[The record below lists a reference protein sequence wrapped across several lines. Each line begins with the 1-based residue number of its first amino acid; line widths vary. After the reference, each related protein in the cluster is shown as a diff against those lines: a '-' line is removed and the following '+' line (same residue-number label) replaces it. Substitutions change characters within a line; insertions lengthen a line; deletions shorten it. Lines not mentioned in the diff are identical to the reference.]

1 MSSHKITESV
11 MGVMKNPQNKAKNGC
26 NECNDYITPITPGN
40 SAPLNKDEVKE
51 LYLKLRASGVDPT
64 ANILH
69 RSIDHGSLS
78 TLQRF
83 VNEFN
88 EAYVKNQLSEIDKK
102 RVPNETIEQIVHD
115 LTDVCIKV
123 KLNEDDSKIDTLN
136 SMLLKAYQEHKSSEE
151 ELTATIDKANS
162 EISTL
167 TSKLSE
173 LEIDN
178 SRLLSENNALR
189 DQVNVLS
196 RERADDREKFQY
208 LEGMS
213 NLLKRASLDPEGIS
227 KLLEEL
233 KKKNNGEQE
242 NKQPIFGVI
251 GVMKLA
257 ERAFLGVSVTTNFN
271 LATCVRVRG
280 VGGTSNWR
288 QTG

>member
-11 MGVMKNPQNKAKNGC
+11 MGVMKNPQNKAKNG
-26 NECNDYITPITPGN
+26 CNDYITPITPGN

-69 RSIDHGSLS
+69 RSIGHGSLS

-88 EAYVKNQLSEIDKK
+88 EAYVKIQLSEIDKK
-102 RVPNETIEQIVHD
+102 RVPNETIEQIVHE

-123 KLNEDDSKIDTLN
+123 KLKEDDSKIDTLN
-136 SMLLKAYQEHKSSEE
+136 SMLLKGYQERKSSEE
-151 ELTATIDKANS
+151 GLTATIDKANS

-167 TSKLSE
+167 TSKVSE

-196 RERADDREKFQY
+196 RERADDREKYQY

-213 NLLKRASLDPEGIS
+213 NLLKRA
-227 KLLEEL
+227 
-233 KKKNNGEQE
+233 
-242 NKQPIFGVI
+242 
-251 GVMKLA
+251 
-257 ERAFLGVSVTTNFN
+257 T
-271 LATCVRVRG
+271 
-280 VGGTSNWR
+280 
-288 QTG
+288 

>member
-1 MSSHKITESV
+1 MILQLTFS
-11 MGVMKNPQNKAKNGC
+11 
-26 NECNDYITPITPGN
+26 
-40 SAPLNKDEVKE
+40 
-51 LYLKLRASGVDPT
+51 T
-64 ANILH
+64 ALG
-69 RSIDHGSLS
+69 HGSLS

-88 EAYVKNQLSEIDKK
+88 GTYVKNQLSEIDKK
-102 RVPNETIEQIVHD
+102 RVPNETIEQIVHA

-123 KLNEDDSKIDTLN
+123 KLKEDDSKIDSLN
-136 SMLLKAYQEHKSSEE
+136 SMLLKAYQERKSSEE

-162 EISTL
+162 EISAL
-167 TSKLSE
+167 TSKVSE

-196 RERADDREKFQY
+196 RERADDREKYQY

-233 KKKNNGEQE
+233 KKKNNGEEE
-242 NKQPIFGVI
+242 NK
-251 GVMKLA
+251 
-257 ERAFLGVSVTTNFN
+257 
-271 LATCVRVRG
+271 
-280 VGGTSNWR
+280 
-288 QTG
+288 

>member
-1 MSSHKITESV
+1 MMTSPKITEGV

-26 NECNDYITPITPGN
+26 NECNDYITPITHGN

-64 ANILH
+64 ANIRH
-69 RSIDHGSLS
+69 RSIGHGSLS

-88 EAYVKNQLSEIDKK
+88 EAYVKNQLSEIDNK

-123 KLNEDDSKIDTLN
+123 KLKEDDSKIDSLN
-136 SMLLKAYQEHKSSEE
+136 SMLLKAYQERKSSEE

-167 TSKLSE
+167 TSKVSE
-173 LEIDN
+173 LEIVN

-196 RERADDREKFQY
+196 RERADDREKYQY

-233 KKKNNGEQE
+233 KKKNNGEEE
-242 NKQPIFGVI
+242 NK
-251 GVMKLA
+251 
-257 ERAFLGVSVTTNFN
+257 
-271 LATCVRVRG
+271 
-280 VGGTSNWR
+280 
-288 QTG
+288 

>member
-11 MGVMKNPQNKAKNGC
+11 MGVMINPQNKAKNG
-26 NECNDYITPITPGN
+26 CNDYITPITPGN

-51 LYLKLRASGVDPT
+51 LYLKLRASGVDHT

-69 RSIDHGSLS
+69 RSIGHGSLS
-78 TLQRF
+78 TLERF

-136 SMLLKAYQEHKSSEE
+136 SMLLKAYQERKSSEE

-196 RERADDREKFQY
+196 RERADDREKYQY

>member
-11 MGVMKNPQNKAKNGC
+11 MGVMKNPQNKAKNG
-26 NECNDYITPITPGN
+26 CNDYITPITPGN

-69 RSIDHGSLS
+69 RSIGHGSLS
-78 TLQRF
+78 TLERF

-136 SMLLKAYQEHKSSEE
+136 SMLLKGYQERKSSEE

-196 RERADDREKFQY
+196 RERADDREKYQY

>member
-1 MSSHKITESV
+1 
-11 MGVMKNPQNKAKNGC
+11 MKLKSFAL
-26 NECNDYITPITPGN
+26 N
-40 SAPLNKDEVKE
+40 S
-51 LYLKLRASGVDPT
+51 GIDPT

-69 RSIDHGSLS
+69 RAIGHGSLS

-123 KLNEDDSKIDTLN
+123 KLKEDDSKIDSLN
-136 SMLLKAYQEHKSSEE
+136 SMLLKAYQERKSSEE

-167 TSKLSE
+167 TSKVSE

-196 RERADDREKFQY
+196 RERADDREKYLY

-233 KKKNNGEQE
+233 KKKNNGEEE
-242 NKQPIFGVI
+242 NK
-251 GVMKLA
+251 
-257 ERAFLGVSVTTNFN
+257 
-271 LATCVRVRG
+271 
-280 VGGTSNWR
+280 
-288 QTG
+288 

>member
-11 MGVMKNPQNKAKNGC
+11 MGVMINPQNKAKNG
-26 NECNDYITPITPGN
+26 CNDYITPITPGN
-40 SAPLNKDEVKE
+40 SAPLNMDEVKE

-69 RSIDHGSLS
+69 RSIGHGSLS

-123 KLNEDDSKIDTLN
+123 KLKEDDSKIDTLN
-136 SMLLKAYQEHKSSEE
+136 SMLLKAYQERKSSEE

-196 RERADDREKFQY
+196 RERADDGEKYQY

-233 KKKNNGEQE
+233 NKKNNGEEE
-242 NKQPIFGVI
+242 NKQPILGVI

-271 LATCVRVRG
+271 LASCVRVRG
-280 VGGTSNWR
+280 VGGDK
-288 QTG
+288 

>member
-11 MGVMKNPQNKAKNGC
+11 MGVMKNPQNKAKNG
-26 NECNDYITPITPGN
+26 CNDYITPITPGN

-51 LYLKLRASGVDPT
+51 LYLKLRASGVDHT

-69 RSIDHGSLS
+69 RSIGHGSLS
-78 TLQRF
+78 TLERF

-123 KLNEDDSKIDTLN
+123 KLKEDDSKIDTLN
-136 SMLLKAYQEHKSSEE
+136 SMLLKAYQERKSSEE

-196 RERADDREKFQY
+196 RERTDDREKYQY

-213 NLLKRASLDPEGIS
+213 ILLKRASLDPEGIS
-227 KLLEEL
+227 KLLEEIN
-233 KKKNNGEQE
+233 KKNNGKEE
-242 NKQPIFGVI
+242 KKQPILGVI

-257 ERAFLGVSVTTNFN
+257 ERTFLGVRVTANFN
-271 LATCVRVRG
+271 SATCVRVRG

>member
-11 MGVMKNPQNKAKNGC
+11 MGVMINPQNKAKNG
-26 NECNDYITPITPGN
+26 CNDYITPITPGN
-40 SAPLNKDEVKE
+40 SAPLNMDEVKE

-69 RSIDHGSLS
+69 RSIGHGSLS
-78 TLQRF
+78 TLQYF

-123 KLNEDDSKIDTLN
+123 KLKEDDSKIDTLN
-136 SMLLKAYQEHKSSEE
+136 SMLLKAYQERKSSEE

-167 TSKLSE
+167 TSKVSE

-196 RERADDREKFQY
+196 RERADDGEKYQY

-233 KKKNNGEQE
+233 NKKNNGEEE
-242 NKQPIFGVI
+242 NKQPILGVI

-271 LATCVRVRG
+271 LASCVRVRG

>member
-11 MGVMKNPQNKAKNGC
+11 MGVMINPQNKAKNG
-26 NECNDYITPITPGN
+26 CNDYITPITPGN

-51 LYLKLRASGVDPT
+51 LYLKLRASGVDHT

-69 RSIDHGSLS
+69 RSIGHGSLS

-123 KLNEDDSKIDTLN
+123 KLKEDDSKIDTLN
-136 SMLLKAYQEHKSSEE
+136 SMLLKAYQERKSSEE

-196 RERADDREKFQY
+196 RERADDREKYQY

-271 LATCVRVRG
+271 LASCVRVRG